1 MKKISVVFLL
11 FFVMLIPAFS
21 SETETETAELNPK
34 GWWAALWE
42 GVYPTYDLY
51 GRSVLFTDSLNVG
64 GGFTIGAETSMFR
77 FEFYAQGD
85 YFMAPLDSQ
94 GSLALLEFDVEAGLS
109 LGWKFLKFWSF
120 DVYVACDIGY
130 FMQVLITPYQSDSY
144 TLGFNGLMVRPK
156 LMTELNIGKWY
167 GISVGVFYQFP
178 VYPSYERYRGIGIMV
193 SIL

>member
-1 MKKISVVFLL
+1 MKKLSVIFLL

-51 GRSVLFTDSLNVG
+51 GRSVLFTDSMNVG
-64 GGFTIGAETSMFR
+64 GGFTIGAETPMFR

-120 DVYVACDIGY
+120 DVYVACD
-130 FMQVLITPYQSDSY
+130 
-144 TLGFNGLMVRPK
+144 GFNGLMVRPK

-167 GISVGVFYQFP
+167 GSSVGVFYQFP

>member
-1 MKKISVVFLL
+1 MRRFPV
-11 FFVMLIPAFS
+11 LIMIVLALSFPAAAAE
-21 SETETETAELNPK
+21 SEYVKLDPE
-34 GWWAALWE
+34 GWWAALWD

-51 GRSVLFTDSLNVG
+51 ARSVLFGDSMNFG
-64 GGFTIGAETSMFR
+64 GGFTIGAETDLFR

-85 YFMAPLDSQ
+85 YFMSPLGST
-94 GSLALLEFDVEAGLS
+94 GSLALLEFDIESGLS
-109 LGWKFLKFWSF
+109 LGWKFMKFWSF

-130 FMQVLITPYQSDSY
+130 FMQFVITPYQSDSY
-144 TLGFNGLMVRPK
+144 TLGFNGIMLRPK

-178 VYPSYERYRGIGIMV
+178 LYPAYERYRGIGIMF

>member
-1 MKKISVVFLL
+1 MKKISVVFPL

-51 GRSVLFTDSLNVG
+51 GRSVLFTDSMNVG
-64 GGFTIGAETSMFR
+64 GGFTIGAETPMFR

-130 FMQVLITPYQSDSY
+130 FMQFLITPYQSDSY